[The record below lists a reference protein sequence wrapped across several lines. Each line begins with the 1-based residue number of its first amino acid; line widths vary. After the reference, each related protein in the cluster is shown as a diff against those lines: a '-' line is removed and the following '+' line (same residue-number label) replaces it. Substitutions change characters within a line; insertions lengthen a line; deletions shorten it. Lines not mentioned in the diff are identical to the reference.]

1 MLCGV
6 IQELIPT
13 GEVNKFL
20 KSLDGSDDVWS
31 HIAALITQRY
41 AERKL
46 NKGGF
51 LYLLS
56 GKHH

>member
-1 MLCGV
+1 MLCGT

-20 KSLDGSDDVWS
+20 KLLDGSNDVWS

-41 AERKL
+41 AERKH
-46 NKGGF
+46 NNGGF